1 MVNVNMR
8 GAQDEVTY
16 LLLSRDEEFARELIS
31 RENFFLVRVN
41 TKYCQ
46 VVRVTS
52 RYINWQT
59 IFSYLNL

>member
-8 GAQDEVTY
+8 GAQDKVTY

-59 IFSYLNL
+59 IFSYLNV